1 LKLYISTEGI
11 VNEDTVHQDAS
22 KIAIQAT
29 GAVSWRRPDIKY
41 RKNEA
46 FVDVIESINLIV
58 SAKGIANPYLF

>member
-1 LKLYISTEGI
+1 MQ
-11 VNEDTVHQDAS
+11 QDAS

-58 SAKGIANPYLF
+58 SAKGILFVYFRNCAQI